1 MSSVTVDMTPIVLDA
16 PQLLTIKYTAA
27 RLHVG
32 ERTLRRW
39 LAEGRL
45 PSVRI
50 GGGVRIAVDDLND
63 FIAANRSAE
72 VAR

>member
-1 MSSVTVDMTPIVLDA
+1 MTPIVLDA

-50 GGGVRIAVDDLND
+50 GGVVRIAMDDLND
-63 FIAANRSAE
+63 FIAANGALR
-72 VAR
+72 